1 MEFSVLKE
9 ITAEDQQ
16 QGSPRAFR
24 LINEGLKYHS
34 RMGEGNPL
42 GKQPCSPHLTVY
54 GGVIEQILPSLFT
67 ATIASELTMN
77 KVVHALPPSK

>member
-1 MEFSVLKE
+1 
-9 ITAEDQQ
+9 
-16 QGSPRAFR
+16 
-24 LINEGLKYHS
+24 
-34 RMGEGNPL
+34 MGEDNPL

-54 GGVIEQILPSLFT
+54 GGIIEQILPSLFT